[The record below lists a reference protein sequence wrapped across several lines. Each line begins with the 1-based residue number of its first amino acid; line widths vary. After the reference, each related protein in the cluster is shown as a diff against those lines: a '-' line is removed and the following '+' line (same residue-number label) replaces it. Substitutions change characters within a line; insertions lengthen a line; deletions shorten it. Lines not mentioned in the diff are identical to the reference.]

1 VSSPWRQLCALDGYR
16 ITEIPRRPGTETTG
30 RSGAAERDPG
40 RAQRLAALVA
50 AYHVGGAVAFGWL
63 RNQAGG
69 AVQVL
74 VAGSALA
81 GSTVAGE
88 AVLALPGGA
97 RGRVLGTGA
106 LARAM
111 SGLSCWR
118 AIGGISDGLLVS
130 ARERQPDRD
139 WAVPSL
145 EECLLPAWPGPFGW
159 IVIAEPVSRSG
170 LEKLADETAH
180 REVLASNL
188 ADRFP
193 DQEVE
198 ARRLRHRHAELRQGH
213 SAGFWR
219 VHLLAGGADPMAA
232 ARVAGLVCASAD
244 LNGLPYTLAPGGAG
258 AAGLRDLLDG
268 HPSGHPPAPGAE
280 CRPGPGVEFRPGP
293 GPGPGLGPGPSPS
306 AGTGGIYGPG
316 EDQSDGNEAG
326 GTGEALCPFHA
337 GTELLAALARA
348 PEAEIPGLR
357 LALRPEFDVTPE
369 SAAVDSAPDGT
380 GAISLGEVL
389 DRQRAPAGALS
400 VPLAS
405 LNRHVFVCG
414 ATGGGKS
421 QTVRGLLEAATEA
434 GVPWLVI
441 EPAKSEYRLMAAR
454 LASARPAGA
463 DAGTGTGTGTGD
475 ASMDGDRMDGTG
487 PVGAGSAATSAPLT
501 AAGTGIVR
509 IRPGEADAIAVG
521 LNPLEP
527 ASDEAGH
534 RFPLQ
539 THADLVRAL
548 FLAAFDS
555 DEPFPQVLSAAL
567 NRAYEDAGWD
577 LALNEPVTEGL
588 NPRYPG
594 LADLQRTAERV
605 VLDIGYGDDLS
616 ADVLGYIRV
625 RLSSLRLGT
634 TGRFLEGGH
643 PIDVGRLLRRN
654 VVLEIEDVGDDHDKA
669 FLMGIVLI
677 RLVEHLRLVR
687 RHEPGGISGRLGA
700 GLGGEPGLRH
710 LTVFEEAH
718 RLLRRPDREGGPAAH
733 AVELFAGL
741 LAEIRAYGE
750 GIVIAEQIPAKLIP
764 DVIKNT
770 AVKIAHR
777 LPAEDDREAVGATMN
792 MTRAQSRYL
801 VTLAPGEAAVAI
813 DGMDHPLLARMPD
826 GTAREAAAI
835 RTGAATSGA
844 GASGGD
850 LPAVTVAP
858 ASTAEPSNGTAQVA
872 DNAGGIASV
881 RSTTCGVECVVRPCT
896 LRDMRAA
903 QRALERH
910 PGIALWAEL
919 CVLSHLTGWVMP
931 VPRRPLLD
939 LLRVMPVRLR
949 DCALSHGVDAAV
961 ASRAPVISSRVSTVS
976 LASHVNTAMRARVAR
991 GMWMCLQ
998 EEPKWLAPAYEW
1010 VLVLDVLRSA
1020 DRKHPGAGRHP
1031 RTGDW
1036 ERLYG
1041 RTIAGDTCARQAGTV
1056 QRWYDADQRDAEAVR
1071 GIAFGLGSP
1080 SVIERAAGA
1089 RVTDDD
1095 FEQQMASHLEQFVDC
1110 RWPMHYLTGASSGQA
1125 TRKL

>member
-1 VSSPWRQLCALDGYR
+1 MSSPWRQLCALEAYQ
-16 ITEIPRRPGTETTG
+16 ITEIPRRPGTETG
-30 RSGAAERDPG
+30 DGSGAAERDPG
-40 RAQRLAALVA
+40 RVQRLAALVA
-50 AYHVGGAVAFGWL
+50 AYHLGGAVAFGWL
-63 RNQAGG
+63 RNRAGG
-69 AVQVL
+69 AIQVL
-74 VAGSALA
+74 AAGPALA
-81 GSTVAGE
+81 GSMVAGE
-88 AVLALPGGA
+88 VVLALPGGA
-97 RGRVLGTGA
+97 RGRVLGAGV
-106 LARAM
+106 LAQAM

-130 ARERQPDRD
+130 ARESQTDRN

-159 IVIAEPVSRSG
+159 LVIAEPVSRDD
-170 LEKLADETAH
+170 LARLADETAH

-198 ARRLRHRHAELRQGH
+198 AKRLRYRHAELRQGH

-244 LNGLPYTLAPGGAG
+244 LDGLPYTLAPGAAE
-258 AAGLRDLLDG
+258 AAGLRDLLDWHPSSGHPRGG
-268 HPSGHPPAPGAE
+268 HPSAPGVD
-280 CRPGPGVEFRPGP
+280 PYPD
-293 GPGPGLGPGPSPS
+293 GPSVPS
-306 AGTGGIYGPG
+306 VD
-316 EDQSDGNEAG
+316 ESDGNEA
-326 GTGEALCPFHA
+326 TGAAKTRNPFHA
-337 GTELLAALARA
+337 STGLLAALTRA

-369 SAAVDSAPDGT
+369 SAAVDPAPGRT

-389 DRQRAPAGALS
+389 DRQRAPAGPLS

-454 LASARPAGA
+454 LAGIRAGGARL
-463 DAGTGTGTGTGD
+463 
-475 ASMDGDRMDGTG
+475 DGDRTDGTSVDGTG
-487 PVGAGSAATSAPLT
+487 SATMAAPLT
-501 AAGTGIVR
+501 AADPEIVR
-509 IRPGEADAIAVG
+509 IRPGEADAIAAG

-527 ASDEAGH
+527 ASDGTGH

-567 NRAYEDAGWD
+567 TRAYEDAGWD

-588 NPRYPG
+588 NPGYPS

-654 VVLEIEDVGDDHDKA
+654 VILEIEDVGDDSDKA

-677 RLVEHLRLVR
+677 RLVEHLRLAR
-687 RHEPGGISGRLGA
+687 RHEPGGTSGRLAA
-700 GLGGEPGLRH
+700 GFGGEPGLRH

-718 RLLRRPDREGGPAAH
+718 RLLRRPDRGGGPAAH

-792 MTRAQSRYL
+792 MSGAQSRYL
-801 VTLAPGEAAVAI
+801 VTLAPGEAAVTI

-835 RTGAATSGA
+835 RAGATASGA
-844 GASGGD
+844 VTSTGNGSAVG
-850 LPAVTVAP
+850 PARL
-858 ASTAEPSNGTAQVA
+858 STAEPPDGTALTA
-872 DNAGGIASV
+872 DNVGGITSV

-919 CVLSHLTGWVMP
+919 CVLSHLTGWAMP
-931 VPRRPLLD
+931 VPRSPLLD

-949 DCALSHGVDAAV
+949 DCAMSHGVDAAV
-961 ASRAPVISSRVSTVS
+961 ASRAPMISSRVSTVG
-976 LASHVNTAMRARVAR
+976 LASHVGTAMRARVAR
-991 GMWMCLQ
+991 GMWMCPQ

-1020 DRKHPGAGRHP
+1020 DRQSPGTGRHP

-1036 ERLYG
+1036 ERMYG

-1056 QRWYDADQRDAEAVR
+1056 QRWYDAAQRDAEAVR

-1080 SVIERAAGA
+1080 SVIERATGA

-1110 RWPMHYLTGASSGQA
+1110 RWPMHYLTGTSSGQPA
-1125 TRKL
+1125 RKT